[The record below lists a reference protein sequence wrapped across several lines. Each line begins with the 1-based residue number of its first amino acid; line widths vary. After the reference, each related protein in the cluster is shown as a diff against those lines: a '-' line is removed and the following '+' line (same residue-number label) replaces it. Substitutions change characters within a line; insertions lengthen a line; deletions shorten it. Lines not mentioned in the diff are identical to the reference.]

1 MLYQKNSLALT
12 PKIDQE
18 LNKLFI
24 PNSTTTTNS
33 TTSSTNNQFEIYIG
47 GSILSGALLINSSS
61 IINKDN
67 DQNNKYPVSNEETWP
82 YLIKFTKENIPIPL
96 QHDEYIKF
104 ISCGYNQLVVSTNFS
119 KCYAFGFYNSTDEQ
133 FCGFLPFQL
142 SKNNSLE
149 NQLDCKIT
157 HLQCGEEFVIL
168 KDELDRLWYAG
179 KTHFGYDN
187 DFDSNIVTSLN
198 FTLLDLGDELKELL
212 LSEKYKITKV
222 VTGGRHAVVCVND
235 CLIFTIG
242 NNYYNQLGHG
252 RNIKKI
258 VTKKN
263 GEDADIASFCDFFVK
278 VNWNL
283 DKTYRVKE
291 LICSGNETGVL
302 TICGKFFR
310 TAEPFGDD
318 DCSLKLIEIPNR
330 IVAVGANWNNFVV
343 ATENDG
349 NYKTYKVNSDMEEYQ
364 NPIFDHLKDK
374 KNNTSMKLV
383 SGTNGNDFCG
393 LFNEREVR
401 LMDKTVW
408 KEMIVL
414 KTELPII
421 SVTSAY
427 NVTVV
432 FCKKELVCD
441 MQRKLFKTKGLFD
454 IVIKV

>member
-1 MLYQKNSLALT
+1 MSAHYITLT
-12 PKIDQE
+12 PIIDKQN
-18 LNKLFI
+18 NKLLI
-24 PNSTTTTNS
+24 PNPTTTNTNS
-33 TTSSTNNQFEIYIG
+33 SSTNNNNQFEIYIG
-47 GSILSGALLINSSS
+47 GSTLSGALMINSSS
-61 IINKDN
+61 IINN

-82 YLIKFTKENIPIPL
+82 YLIKFTRENISIPL

-119 KCYAFGFYNSTDEQ
+119 KCYLFGFYHESIEQ
-133 FCGFLPFQL
+133 FCRLLPFKL
-142 SKNNSLE
+142 SKNDDNSLQ
-149 NQLDCKIT
+149 NRLNCKIT
-157 HLQCGEEFVIL
+157 HLQCGEQFVIL
-168 KDELDRLWYAG
+168 KDELDRLWYTG
-179 KTHFGYDN
+179 ITRFGYSSLDE
-187 DFDSNIVTSLN
+187 SLN

-212 LSEKYKITKV
+212 IQNNKITKV
-222 VTGGRHAVVCVND
+222 VAGGRHAVICVND
-235 CLIFTIG
+235 YLIFTIG
-242 NNYYNQLGHG
+242 NNYYNQLGYG

-258 VTKKN
+258 VD
-263 GEDADIASFCDFFVK
+263 EVDISSYSDFFVK

-283 DKTYRVKE
+283 DKNYKVKE

-302 TICGKFFR
+302 TSCGKFFR

-318 DCSLKLIEIPNR
+318 NCSLKLIEIPKR
-330 IVAVGANWNNFVV
+330 IVTVGANWSNFFVM
-343 ATENDG
+343 TEKKG
-349 NYKTYKVNSDMEEYQ
+349 YYYKTYKVYSSTFEKEEYQ

-383 SGTNGNDFCG
+383 SGTNSNDFCG

-401 LMDKTVW
+401 LMDKSIW
-408 KEMIVL
+408 KEIIVL

>member
-1 MLYQKNSLALT
+1 MSAHYITLT
-12 PKIDQE
+12 PIIDKQN
-18 LNKLFI
+18 NKLLI
-24 PNSTTTTNS
+24 PNPTTTNTNS
-33 TTSSTNNQFEIYIG
+33 SSTNNNNQFEIYIG
-47 GSILSGALLINSSS
+47 GSTLSGALMINSSS
-61 IINKDN
+61 IINN

-82 YLIKFTKENIPIPL
+82 SL
-96 QHDEYIKF
+96 DE
-104 ISCGYNQLVVSTNFS
+104 
-119 KCYAFGFYNSTDEQ
+119 
-133 FCGFLPFQL
+133 
-142 SKNNSLE
+142 
-149 NQLDCKIT
+149 
-157 HLQCGEEFVIL
+157 
-168 KDELDRLWYAG
+168 
-179 KTHFGYDN
+179 
-187 DFDSNIVTSLN
+187 SLN

-212 LSEKYKITKV
+212 IQNNKITKV
-222 VTGGRHAVVCVND
+222 VAGGRHAVICVND
-235 CLIFTIG
+235 YLIFTIG
-242 NNYYNQLGHG
+242 NNYYNQLGYG

-258 VTKKN
+258 VD
-263 GEDADIASFCDFFVK
+263 EVDISSYSDFFVK

-283 DKTYRVKE
+283 DKNYKVKE

-302 TICGKFFR
+302 TSCGKFFR

-318 DCSLKLIEIPNR
+318 NCSLKLIEIPKR
-330 IVAVGANWNNFVV
+330 IVTVGANWSNFFVM
-343 ATENDG
+343 TEKKG
-349 NYKTYKVNSDMEEYQ
+349 YYYKTYKVYSSTFEKEEYQ

-383 SGTNGNDFCG
+383 SGTNSNDFCG

-401 LMDKTVW
+401 LMDKSIW
-408 KEMIVL
+408 KEIIVL